1 MNKGA
6 DKVGTEEWKRVGLGG
21 SENEELQRTGG
32 VHTGDRLGDSS
43 ILMKQQ
49 DTRWEVADGPGE
61 KSDGMGPL
69 CVLLATGAT
78 LRLQKFTKTV
88 HSYEISLPL

>member
-32 VHTGDRLGDSS
+32 VHTGDRLGDRS
-43 ILMKQQ
+43 ILMK
-49 DTRWEVADGPGE
+49 
-61 KSDGMGPL
+61 
-69 CVLLATGAT
+69 
-78 LRLQKFTKTV
+78 
-88 HSYEISLPL
+88 H